1 MFIDRKFFMELIAE
15 RAAAASEA
23 RTLAEQNKALQTS
36 IDWFRVRISQLEMER
51 AQMFY
56 NYTGVKIPVPQ
67 IERAPDVD
75 SVAEKLNR
83 VPSFEDLG
91 DKEAARL
98 GVGWDE
104 NGELKFAET
113 K

>member
-1 MFIDRKFFMELIAE
+1 MWISTDKFLEIATARSFAE
-15 RAAAASEA
+15 GESRA
-23 RTLAEQNKALQTS
+23 LAEQNKALQVS

-51 AQMFY
+51 AQLLF
-56 NYTGVKIPVPQ
+56 NYTGVKVPVAT
-67 IERAPDVD
+67 IERAPDTE

-91 DKEAARL
+91 DREAARL
-98 GVGWDE
+98 GVEWDSF
-104 NGELKFAET
+104 GELKYAET